1 MTAKHDRATTRRAV
15 VVYCIKRTAKKNAKK
30 LQEGA
35 PVRFL
40 TPVRATKNL
49 RFLKLHANPYALST
63 ETGRGQ
69 KHVTPYT
76 EAPRPTKSRV
86 SLTSAPTSVVYS
98 LGLLIASWSRLAVIS
113 SRRLAFACP
122 CVSVASAIT
131 ASSSS
136 GGGTAGAGAGV
147 GAAGVG
153 AAAGDSATLRRV
165 SYRWVGAGAEASEA
179 TGAEAICSS
188 DARKTQ
194 PTLGETMRACFPF
207 VAVTSTDVP

>member
-1 MTAKHDRATTRRAV
+1 M
-15 VVYCIKRTAKKNAKK
+15 
-30 LQEGA
+30 
-35 PVRFL
+35 

-69 KHVTPYT
+69 KRVTPYAATNYSGT
-76 EAPRPTKSRV
+76 EVVGFSMPTASREN
-86 SLTSAPTSVVYS
+86 LKNAPTTDVYVS
-98 LGLLIASWSRLAVIS
+98 GLLIASWSRLAVIS
-113 SRRLAFACP
+113 SRRLAFAWS
-122 CVSVASAIT
+122 CVSVSSAIT

-136 GGGTAGAGAGV
+136 GGGAAGAGAD
-147 GAAGVG
+147 VG

>member
-1 MTAKHDRATTRRAV
+1 M
-15 VVYCIKRTAKKNAKK
+15 
-30 LQEGA
+30 
-35 PVRFL
+35 
-40 TPVRATKNL
+40 
-49 RFLKLHANPYALST
+49 
-63 ETGRGQ
+63 
-69 KHVTPYT
+69 
-76 EAPRPTKSRV
+76 
-86 SLTSAPTSVVYS
+86 
-98 LGLLIASWSRLAVIS
+98 IS

-153 AAAGDSATLRRV
+153 AAAGDSATLWRV
-165 SYRWVGAGAEASEA
+165 SYRWVGAGAVAEASEA

-194 PTLGETMRACFPF
+194 PTWGSTMRACFPF

>member
-1 MTAKHDRATTRRAV
+1 M
-15 VVYCIKRTAKKNAKK
+15 
-30 LQEGA
+30 
-35 PVRFL
+35 

-69 KHVTPYT
+69 KRVTPYT

-122 CVSVASAIT
+122 CVSVAVGMAP
-131 ASSSS
+131 
-136 GGGTAGAGAGV
+136 GGTAGAGAGNGAAGV

-153 AAAGDSATLRRV
+153 AAAGVSATLRRV
-165 SYRWVGAGAEASEA
+165 SYRWVGGGAGAGASAITASPSLSGDGAGDA

-188 DARKTQ
+188 DSRKTQ
-194 PTLGETMRACFPF
+194 PAWGSTIRTCLPIWP
-207 VAVTSTDVP
+207 VTTTDVP